1 MTSTSVRAA
10 AAAVSAGLLS
20 VAAMTVLPVVLAL
33 LADVVLAIVLTRTV
47 LPLRMHVPRPGSS
60 V

>member
-1 MTSTSVRAA
+1 MRAA
-10 AAAVSAGLLS
+10 AAALSAGVLS

-33 LADVVLAIVLTRTV
+33 LASVVLAIVLTRAV
-47 LPLRMHVPRPGSS
+47 LPLRTNVASPDSS